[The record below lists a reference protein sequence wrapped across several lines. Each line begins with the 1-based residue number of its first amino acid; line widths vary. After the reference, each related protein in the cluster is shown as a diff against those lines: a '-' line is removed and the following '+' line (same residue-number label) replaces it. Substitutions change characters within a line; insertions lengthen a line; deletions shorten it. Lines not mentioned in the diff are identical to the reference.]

1 MADARSGSSRDA
13 LWRSHF
19 GSTGSGKPAKP
30 EAGPNGLMGGAGSTP
45 PCVQEALWPW
55 MAVGG
60 CLSVTQV
67 PLA

>member
-1 MADARSGSSRDA
+1 MKSDRRSQKKNENASASAGFGMADARSGSSRDA

-45 PCVQEALWPW
+45 PC
-55 MAVGG
+55 
-60 CLSVTQV
+60 
-67 PLA
+67 